1 MSAIEDR
8 LAIMELL
15 AEYATILDEK
25 NFDGV
30 FGVFTDSIRMD
41 FESAGAG
48 PAVTVTSAELK
59 AWLMAG
65 FTGYAATHHGITN
78 HRIAIDGDHATI
90 RAHVHAEHWI
100 DPADAG
106 GGPTCWVAT
115 GFYDDE
121 AVRTP
126 EGWRL
131 SSVRITM
138 THSDGDEIVPIAVA
152 VGARLLAATEPAT
165 NG

>member
-90 RAHVHAEHWI
+90 RARSRRAL
-100 DPADAG
+100 DRP
-106 GGPTCWVAT
+106 
-115 GFYDDE
+115 
-121 AVRTP
+121 
-126 EGWRL
+126 
-131 SSVRITM
+131 S
-138 THSDGDEIVPIAVA
+138 
-152 VGARLLAATEPAT
+152 
-165 NG
+165 